1 MKKGEILHLFNA
13 FQVGGAERQHMEH
26 VRCLDPNFRQACWAP
41 CSGPIEG
48 ELEEL
53 GIPCTAGG
61 PEEVMKLLARVN
73 FDCIVIRTNWYFDEL
88 QDILGSYPAPILFI
102 KDYLRWYQGNNQYLD
117 QDYDARIF
125 RLANQVFF
133 AGPSLRQ
140 GFHDMGLT
148 GKGEA
153 MLFNGIDLSAMPME
167 VRSPPQSP
175 IKIGMLANIVPH
187 KNQLKVITLLKSKLK
202 GHCFKLILGGDIQD
216 EEYGRKV
223 MDAAQGL
230 DVEICGYV
238 SDPVSFFTKVDIL
251 LNASSLEGWPVSI
264 MEAMGCGVPVIA
276 PAVGDIPELLDHGR
290 AGLLFEPG
298 DISGLPTML
307 EHICKPKTYRI
318 FSANGIRQV
327 KRFDIKNMARQ
338 LEEAIECL
346 VANRLPCPSTVDQNA
361 DQ

>member
-26 VRCLDPNFRQACWAP
+26 VRCLDPNFHQVCWAP

-48 ELEEL
+48 ELKGL
-53 GIPCTAGG
+53 GIPYTAGG
-61 PEEVMKLLARVN
+61 PEEVVKLLARVD
-73 FDCIVIRTNWYFDEL
+73 FDCIVMRTNWYFDEL

-117 QDYDARIF
+117 PEYDARVC
-125 RLANQVFF
+125 RLADQVFF

-148 GKGEA
+148 GKGGA
-153 MLFNGIDLSAMPME
+153 MLFNSIDLSVMPME
-167 VRSPPQSP
+167 VRSPPKSP
-175 IKIGMLANIVPH
+175 IRLGMLANIVPR
-187 KNQLKVITLLKSKLK
+187 KNQLKVMTLLKSELK
-202 GHCFKLILGGDIQD
+202 GPCFKLILGGDIQD
-216 EEYGRKV
+216 EEYGSKV
-223 MDAAQGL
+223 MDAARGL
-230 DVEICGYV
+230 DVEICGYI

-264 MEAMGCGVPVIA
+264 MEAMGCGVPAIA
-276 PAVGDIPELLDHGR
+276 PAVGDIPELLDYGR
-290 AGLLFEPG
+290 AGLLFELE
-298 DISGLPTML
+298 DISGLPTIL
-307 EHICKPKTYRI
+307 ERICKPETYRN

-338 LEEAIECL
+338 LEETIECL
-346 VANRLPCPSTVDQNA
+346 VANRQSCPSTGGQNA
-361 DQ
+361 GQ